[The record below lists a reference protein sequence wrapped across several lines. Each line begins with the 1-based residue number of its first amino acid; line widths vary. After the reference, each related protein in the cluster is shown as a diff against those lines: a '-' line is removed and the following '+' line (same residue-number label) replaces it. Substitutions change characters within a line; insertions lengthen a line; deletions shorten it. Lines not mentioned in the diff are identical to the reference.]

1 MIPKKVEA
9 ALNEQLRD
17 ELQSAYLYLAM
28 SADCEAQS
36 LPGLAAW
43 LRTQWQEEIAHA
55 MRFLHFIMDRDGRV
69 ELKGIDAP
77 PTSYGTP
84 QAVFE
89 RALEN
94 EQKVTQSINDLYE
107 LVQKEKDFSTQ
118 ALLDWFVT
126 EQVEEEATVSQIV
139 DDLKRVGGHGE
150 GLFLLDKELGQR
162 QPKAAPAE

>member
-17 ELQSAYLYLAM
+17 ELQAAYLYLAM

-36 LPGLAAW
+36 LPGFASW
-43 LRTQWQEEIAHA
+43 LRTQWQEEIGHA
-55 MRFLHFIMDRDGRV
+55 MKFYRFILDRDGRV
-69 ELKGIDAP
+69 ELKDLEAP
-77 PTSYGTP
+77 PASYGSP
-84 QAVFE
+84 KAVFD

-94 EQKVTQSINDLYE
+94 ERRVTESINALYD
-107 LVQKEKDFSTQ
+107 LVQKEKDFSSQ

-126 EQVEEEATVSQIV
+126 EQVEEEATVNQIV
-139 DDLKRVGGHGE
+139 DDLKRVGTNGE

-162 QPKAAPAE
+162 EPKETAEN